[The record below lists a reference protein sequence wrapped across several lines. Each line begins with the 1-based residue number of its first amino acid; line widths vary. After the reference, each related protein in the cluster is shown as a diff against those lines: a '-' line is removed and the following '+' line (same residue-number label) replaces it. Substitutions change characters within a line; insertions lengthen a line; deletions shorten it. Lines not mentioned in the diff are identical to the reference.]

1 MNMTEFYHRVYSI
14 MKYMSITFAITE
26 SRFQRSVELSLVE
39 FFGLGFFVAPR
50 EKYYGLLN
58 QTDESKFFLSQ
69 MQMLYQYAVF

>member
-39 FFGLGFFVAPR
+39 FFGLGFFVALVNQVS
-50 EKYYGLLN
+50 YDDDGL
-58 QTDESKFFLSQ
+58 
-69 MQMLYQYAVF
+69 